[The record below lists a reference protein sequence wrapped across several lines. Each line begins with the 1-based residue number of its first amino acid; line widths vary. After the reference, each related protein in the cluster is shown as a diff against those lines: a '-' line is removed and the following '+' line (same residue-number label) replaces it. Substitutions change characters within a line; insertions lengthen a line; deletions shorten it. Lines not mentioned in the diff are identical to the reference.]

1 MGGLAAGWL
10 VENLAR
16 REAGTVMRVAVA
28 FAVAGAAPDLDLL
41 VGAHR
46 GPSHSLGFTIIIW
59 GLAYALTRRGLL
71 AAALAAAYASH
82 TLLDWMSK
90 DTTAPIGSMALWPF
104 SHGYYESDLH
114 LFTAISRKYW
124 HPGFWQHNVFAIL
137 REVAIVAPVLVAVAW
152 WRFPAWTRRPHR
164 S

>member
-10 VENLAR
+10 VESLAR
-16 REAGTVMRVAVA
+16 RETRATVPVALA

-46 GPSHSLGFTIIIW
+46 GPSHGLGFAIIIW

-90 DTTAPIGSMALWPF
+90 DTTAPIGSMALWPI
-104 SHGYYESDLH
+104 SRAYYESDLH
-114 LFTAISRKYW
+114 LFTAISRQYW
-124 HPGFWQHNVFAIL
+124 LPGFWRHNFFAVL
-137 REVAIVAPVLVAVAW
+137 REVAVVAPVLAGAAL
-152 WRFPAWTRRPHR
+152 WRLKMVTRGRRH

>member
-10 VENLAR
+10 VESLAR
-16 REAGTVMRVAVA
+16 SETRATMPIALA
-28 FAVAGAAPDLDLL
+28 FAAAGAAPDLDLL

-46 GPSHSLGFTIIIW
+46 GPSHSLGFALIVW

-90 DTTAPIGSMALWPF
+90 DTTAPIGSMALWPI
-104 SHGYYESDLH
+104 SRAYYESDLH
-114 LFTAISRKYW
+114 LFTAISRRYW
-124 HPGFWQHNVFAIL
+124 LPGFLQHNVVAIL
-137 REVAIVAPVLVAVAW
+137 REVAIVGPVLALAAV
-152 WRFPAWTRRPHR
+152 WRFKVLARHR